1 MNNKK
6 LMKKAYSL
14 LELSIVIII
23 ISILIAGALS
33 VSTSGVHNAKVKIT
47 QERMREIYK
56 AMGNFLI
63 ANRRLPCPAPIT
75 AIETLDVNY
84 GVEVEAG
91 GGCDAAAGV
100 FQSTVNTNL
109 FYGMVPTRTL
119 GLSNDMAKDGFDS
132 KITYII
138 DQRFAS
144 AANTDATLIAMPA
157 PEFSTA
163 DLVGGVLTIQEKP
176 SIVTQ
181 TITTEAIMALVSH
194 GVNKAG
200 AFNNNSA
207 NFNTRSTDA
216 DENDNDLGAAINTG
230 PIPNT
235 SDFNAI
241 LVISS
246 ASSDVFDDIIFFKRR
261 NDFIEDFKAMF
272 LFPCNGT
279 DFTTNFT
286 GGSNNAYYGQ
296 VVTNALCTPPT
307 VQRRKCEAYG
317 AWVNIENSCL

>member
-1 MNNKK
+1 MSNKK
-6 LMKKAYSL
+6 LIKKAYSL

-33 VSTSGVHNAKVKIT
+33 VSTSGVHNARVKVT

-63 ANRRLPCPAPIT
+63 TNRRLPCPAPIN
-75 AIETLDVNY
+75 AIESLDVNY

-91 GGCDAAAGV
+91 AGCDAAAGV
-100 FQSTVNTNL
+100 FQSTFNVNL
-109 FYGMVPTRTL
+109 MYGMVPTRTL
-119 GLSNDMAKDGFDS
+119 GLSNEMAKDGFDS

-138 DQRFAS
+138 DQRFAN
-144 AANTDATLIAMPA
+144 AANPDAALIAIPGA
-157 PEFSTA
+157 EFSTA
-163 DLVGGVLTIQEKP
+163 DLAGGVLTIQEKP
-176 SIVTQ
+176 SAVVQ

-207 NFNTRSTDA
+207 NSNARSTDI
-216 DENDNDLGAAINTG
+216 DENDNDLGAAISAA

-241 LVISS
+241 LVAS
-246 ASSDVFDDIIFFKRR
+246 AANSDIFDDIVFFKRR
-261 NDFIEDFKAMF
+261 NDFIEDFKTMF
-272 LFPCNGT
+272 LIPCNGAI
-279 DFTTNFT
+279 TTGNIIST
-286 GGSNNAYYGQ
+286 TNAYYEQ
-296 VVTNALCTPPT
+296 VREDTSGCTAPT
-307 VQRRKCEAYG
+307 KRTRKCG
-317 AWVNIENSCL
+317 AFGVWFIISDTCI